1 MPKTIIEFSPE
12 EDHELEMCQNGM
24 RYHSALWDF
33 KNYLRSEIKYAEHTN
48 EEYKI
53 LEQVQDNF
61 FRILTFCSA
70 VSPVACCKSSR
81 LVLNMLFSRTLVLG
95 LSQRAKPAVALSMSS
110 GSRSKLLILVA

>member
-12 EDHELEMCQNGM
+12 EDHELEHCVKMVW

-61 FRILTFCSA
+61 FRILTEYKA
-70 VSPVACCKSSR
+70 D
-81 LVLNMLFSRTLVLG
+81 LE
-95 LSQRAKPAVALSMSS
+95 
-110 GSRSKLLILVA
+110 

>member
-1 MPKTIIEFSPE
+1 MPKTIIEFSAE

-61 FRILTFCSA
+61 FRILTEFKA
-70 VSPVACCKSSR
+70 D
-81 LVLNMLFSRTLVLG
+81 LE
-95 LSQRAKPAVALSMSS
+95 
-110 GSRSKLLILVA
+110 